1 MTSYVAQV
9 GLALKILLP
18 QSPECWN
25 LRPVPYSMPGHTH
38 SLASCSSL
46 SDVLHPGVLRHW
58 PICPMGPP
66 KHHVLARPLSYVL
79 LSVLLHVV
87 TTFPSLFPSQTLGS
101 HLPLLFPSPNV
112 TSCGQCVR
120 ALLLACPISLATL
133 YSFPDL
139 STSCKSIHLTSSV
152 HPFFRLSPPTS
163 GLESDSSYGGS
174 CGHIV
179 NICSSIHPFLPLP
192 ASWTSKPSF

>member
-87 TTFPSLFPSQTLGS
+87 MTFPSLVPKPDTRK
-101 HLPLLFPSPNV
+101 SPA
-112 TSCGQCVR
+112 S
-120 ALLLACPISLATL
+120 
-133 YSFPDL
+133 
-139 STSCKSIHLTSSV
+139 
-152 HPFFRLSPPTS
+152 
-163 GLESDSSYGGS
+163 
-174 CGHIV
+174 
-179 NICSSIHPFLPLP
+179 PLP
-192 ASWTSKPSF
+192 IPKCHILWAVCQSSPSSLPHLSGHTILLSRPFHLLQEHPPYLLCPPVLPTITPHFGT